1 MNLLIFS
8 GFDID
13 ILLLNFS
20 RYGAEVGNLTENA
33 LSTAGNTY
41 LTVYNAAALGPKGL
55 AKRVVKN
62 TGRVLVNAEPEQLE
76 LRRDSG
82 TKSLQ
87 DNSVEKKE

>member
-1 MNLLIFS
+1 M
-8 GFDID
+8 
-13 ILLLNFS
+13 
-20 RYGAEVGNLTENA
+20 
-33 LSTAGNTY
+33 
-41 LTVYNAAALGPKGL
+41 YNAAALGPKGL

-87 DNSVEKKE
+87 DNSIEKKE